1 MAYFEKL
8 LFYSGGELSRNMQ
21 YIRLLLLLYRR
32 CCIQLRT
39 SFSSSTSVSFC
50 LPPSSLNL
58 FPFMDVTFSSFWTH
72 SQTLFR
78 PTLNFFSVL
87 WIEFSWAYLILTFL
101 NSILYFCRLS
111 LLRDSAWFTLMSSI
125 ISTNSN
131 VIFAKLKL
139 KFCFSFEKSIRIR
152 ITFYKVDSKQTRSS
166 NNSMQSNSFFFE
178 NSKIASARDDECCE
192 FRIMH
197 QIKFQSLAQS
207 HHVYKIFGDHGG
219 NTDSS
224 TRSSRWGTRKW

>member
-72 SQTLFR
+72 SRTLFQSS
-78 PTLNFFSVL
+78 LNFFAAL
-87 WIEFSWAYLILTFL
+87 WLEFSWVYLMVAFL
-101 NSILYFCRLS
+101 NSVLYFWRLS
-111 LLRDSAWFTLMSSI
+111 PLWDIAWFSLMLSI
-125 ISTNSN
+125 ISINSN
-131 VIFAKLKL
+131 VMFAKMKL
-139 KFCFSFEKSIRIR
+139 KYCFSFEKSIRIR
-152 ITFYKVDSKQTRSS
+152 TTFYKVDSKQTRSS
-166 NNSMQSNSFFFE
+166 NISMQSSSFFFD
-178 NSKIASARDDECCE
+178 NRKMARARDDECCE

-197 QIKFQSLAQS
+197 QIKFKSHVLG
-207 HHVYKIFGDHGG
+207 HHVYKNAWSPCKGE
-219 NTDSS
+219 TL
-224 TRSSRWGTRKW
+224 TV